1 MHALQ
6 SKMRTIECLPSARPV
21 SPCLS
26 LAPPKHPMRSTLWS
40 LSLGRCSAEVR
51 RLMTWLAHLTRKHY
65 LAYPQCAGTAARELP
80 QRCSGES
87 DQHLPFHTAR
97 ESSMCPVF
105 SSWLWVLSVYLNVS
119 PPSDPTLISP
129 LPLGVGWLPTP

>member
-21 SPCLS
+21 SPRLS
-26 LAPPKHPMRSTLWS
+26 PAPPKHPMRSTLWS
-40 LSLGRCSAEVR
+40 PTLGRCSAEVR
-51 RLMTWLAHLTRKHY
+51 RLMTWLARLTQKHC
-65 LAYPQCAGTAARELP
+65 LAYPHCAGTAAREPP

-87 DQHLPFHTAR
+87 DQHPPFHAAR
-97 ESSMCPVF
+97 GSSICPVF
-105 SSWLWVLSVYLNVS
+105 SSWLWVSSVYLNVP

-129 LPLGVGWLPTP
+129 LPLGVGWPPTL